1 MKHILARIE
10 AFAIIP
16 VETFKNK
23 SIILLISSNIRRKKV
38 NTRVN
43 TIIELLQD
51 REKFIKEIADDFDIE
66 SKLMDLFAISLA
78 GFAAYGFIM
87 GLSNSF
93 IQGLS
98 SMVKLP
104 LLYIATTLICFPTFF
119 IFYSLF
125 GSKTT
130 FMKSLTYLMTAV
142 CVMSIILLAFAPV
155 TLFFL
160 LTSKNYVFYK
170 LLNVLF
176 FSVSGI
182 VGISFFYKIIVSV
195 DLKGSESMAS
205 TIASMPTVKTRNKI
219 LFFWMVLYSFVG
231 TQLAWTLRPFVGA
244 PNMPFQLLRKLGGN
258 FYVDVF
264 SSFLKL
270 FS

>member
-1 MKHILARIE
+1 M
-10 AFAIIP
+10 
-16 VETFKNK
+16 
-23 SIILLISSNIRRKKV
+23 
-38 NTRVN
+38 NTRIN

-51 REKFIKEIADDFDIE
+51 RETFINEIAEDYDIE
-66 SKLMDLFAISLA
+66 AKLTDLFMISLA

-93 IQGLS
+93 IQALS

-130 FMKSLTYLMTAV
+130 FMKSLAYLMTAV

-182 VGISFFYKIIVSV
+182 VGISFFYKMIVSV
-195 DLKGSESMAS
+195 DLKDSESMK
-205 TIASMPTVKTRNKI
+205 SMSTVKTRNKI

-231 TQLAWTLRPFVGA
+231 TQLAWTLRPFVGS
-244 PNMPFQLLRKLGGN
+244 PDMPFQLLRKLGGN